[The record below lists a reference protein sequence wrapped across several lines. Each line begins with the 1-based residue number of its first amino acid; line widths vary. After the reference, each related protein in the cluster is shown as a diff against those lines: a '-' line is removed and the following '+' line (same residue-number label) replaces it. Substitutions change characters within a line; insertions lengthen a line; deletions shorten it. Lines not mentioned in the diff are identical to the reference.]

1 MTVDIIALY
10 KNNRAVPAFR
20 LHRKGIPFNYSR
32 SLYQTLHNYF
42 HDYFFA
48 KTLDKVRP
56 GGLVA
61 FITSKGTMDKA
72 SPEVRRYL
80 AQRAELLGA
89 VRLPENTFARSAG
102 TEVTTDILFLQRRD
116 HIIDADPAWA
126 YLDDSTGITMNH
138 YFVEHP
144 DMVLGDMVLE
154 SGRYG
159 MESVCKPRP
168 GTNLG
173 EALHR
178 ALAGLRPVYTERETE
193 DPDEEL
199 DTSIPADPDV
209 KNFSFTLMEGT
220 IYYRQNSRM
229 VPVTASATAQSRIK
243 GLIGLRDTLRTLL
256 DYQMDDVDDQ
266 LIQQQQGD
274 LKGLRVS
281 FRKALGQM
289 YQTALDALIYPAEI
303 NTFNFG
309 NFLDGHAQVEP
320 GINPLGLLVRQLHH
334 RSTELIAELL
344 LLQDFFRGRW
354 VLHNGLLNAIVAVQG
369 VVSFVVIH
377 LAQVACFRSFVGQEH
392 LLHFVGYFQI
402 NVRLINIGIQLPK
415 IDFLHYVPPFRFT
428 GPVGE

>member
-116 HIIDADPAWA
+116 HIIDADPAWV

-266 LIQQQQGD
+266 L
-274 LKGLRVS
+274 
-281 FRKALGQM
+281 M
-289 YQTALDALIYPAEI
+289 
-303 NTFNFG
+303 
-309 NFLDGHAQVEP
+309 
-320 GINPLGLLVRQLHH
+320 
-334 RSTELIAELL
+334 
-344 LLQDFFRGRW
+344 
-354 VLHNGLLNAIVAVQG
+354 LNA
-369 VVSFVVIH
+369 
-377 LAQVACFRSFVGQEH
+377 
-392 LLHFVGYFQI
+392 LLCAEALRAEGCTARFNAAGWRYPERKSTPADGGSGYT
-402 NVRLINIGIQLPK
+402 RTS
-415 IDFLHYVPPFRFT
+415 HRRR
-428 GPVGE
+428 

>member
-274 LKGLRVS
+274 LKGLGY
-281 FRKALGQM
+281 K
-289 YQTALDALIYPAEI
+289 
-303 NTFNFG
+303 
-309 NFLDGHAQVEP
+309 
-320 GINPLGLLVRQLHH
+320 
-334 RSTELIAELL
+334 LIA
-344 LLQDFFRGRW
+344 RG
-354 VLHNGLLNAIVAVQG
+354 GSPI
-369 VVSFVVIH
+369 
-377 LAQVACFRSFVGQEH
+377 
-392 LLHFVGYFQI
+392 
-402 NVRLINIGIQLPK
+402 
-415 IDFLHYVPPFRFT
+415 
-428 GPVGE
+428 